1 VTLFFSFDE
10 NVTLVRANR
19 ISNQNQQHAFEPGKN
34 VVAGKPPGGVLARKQ
49 RIKFVA
55 SGAASCTS

>member
-10 NVTLVRANR
+10 NVTLGHANR
-19 ISNQNQQHAFEPGKN
+19 ISNQNQQHAFVPGKTI
-34 VVAGKPPGGVLARKQ
+34 VAGKHLGGVPAGKQ